1 MRRAAIRQFVK
12 RKTASRRPLQN
23 QDQVF
28 GSGGYNGVLP
38 LPAPAKQTQR
48 AEAGGE
54 ERESGGQGGSEEIN
68 FVNSPADYEIGRI

>member
-1 MRRAAIRQFVK
+1 M
-12 RKTASRRPLQN
+12 
-23 QDQVF
+23 
-28 GSGGYNGVLP
+28 LP

-68 FVNSPADYEIGRI
+68 FVNSPADYEIGRIKYRKCR